1 MTVVAL
7 IAATLLLAVTACNKA
22 PARPR
27 EHVVIGAGTLPV
39 SAVVFVAQDRGFF
52 KEEGLDAT
60 VTPYITGALALSD
73 AVIGKLDFAATAETP
88 MARAALEAEPFTI
101 IATVAEV
108 DRANYI
114 VARKDRGIRTS
125 DDLAGKRLGYVTGTS
140 GDYFQNIYL
149 ATSLVDSRAV
159 KKVELD
165 PQDLVDALL
174 TGRVDAVS
182 TWPPFTTSLEK
193 DLGANAVVLDEP
205 GLYVMSWNIARSDV
219 RGPSLAAQRAF
230 LRALLKAQQYLQEH
244 PAESMRITARWTG
257 MDVKTLRA
265 LWPDLRWNLGLDQSL
280 LISLEDEAAWMAS
293 HKSSS
298 GPQPDFLR
306 YIDTKPLRAVRPS
319 EVNIVEPAD

>member
-1 MTVVAL
+1 MAL
-7 IAATLLLAVTACNKA
+7 MGATLLLAVTACNRA

-39 SAVVFVAQDRGFF
+39 SAIVFVAQDRGFF

-73 AVIGKLDFAATAETP
+73 VVAGKVDFAAVAETP
-88 MARAALEAEPFTI
+88 LARAALEAEPFQV
-101 IATVAEV
+101 IATVGEV

-114 VARKDRGIRTS
+114 VARKDRGIRAAA
-125 DDLAGKRLGYVTGTS
+125 DLAGKRLGYVSGTT

-149 ATSLVDSRAV
+149 ATSLVDSRTV
-159 KKVELD
+159 KRVELD

-182 TWPPFTTSLEK
+182 AWPPLTTTLER
-193 DLGANAVVLDEP
+193 DMGDNAVVLDEP

-219 RGPSLAAQRAF
+219 RGPSPEAQRAF
-230 LRALLKAQQYLQEH
+230 LRALLKAQRFLQKN
-244 PAESMRITARWTG
+244 PAESVRITSRWTG
-257 MDVKTLRA
+257 MDVKTLRT

-293 HKSSS
+293 HRLST
-298 GPQPDFLR
+298 GPHPDFLR
-306 YIDTKPLRAVRPS
+306 YVDTKPLRAVRPS
-319 EVNIVEPAD
+319 EVNIIEPAD